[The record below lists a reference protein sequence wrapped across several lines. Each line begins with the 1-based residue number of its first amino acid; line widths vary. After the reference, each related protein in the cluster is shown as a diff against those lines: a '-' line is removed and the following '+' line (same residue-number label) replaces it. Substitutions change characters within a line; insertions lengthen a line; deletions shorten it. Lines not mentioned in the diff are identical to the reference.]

1 MDKKSNCFNVML
13 GLFFS
18 YLVSALYYLFITFKT
33 MTICNF
39 YSEPLLILLNTCL
52 FRLLV
57 YYYYFVFQQK
67 ISSGIKGIAVKRI
80 FSLPPT
86 SGYYC
91 WEQGI
96 WAFVKRK
103 VNATA

>member
-1 MDKKSNCFNVML
+1 
-13 GLFFS
+13 
-18 YLVSALYYLFITFKT
+18 

-39 YSEPLLILLNTCL
+39 YSEPLLALLNTCL

-57 YYYYFVFQQK
+57 YYVLCVFQQK
-67 ISSGIKGIAVKRI
+67 SSSGVKGKAVKRL

-86 SGYYC
+86 SGYSC

-96 WAFVKRK
+96 WALVKRK